1 MNWVERRRPGLGRGR
16 LLRRKEVAEMLGVA
30 PNTIS
35 RWAREG
41 RLPSV
46 PTLGGHRR
54 FKSQVIE
61 ELMQREAE
69 RSELPQAHDQDE
81 ES

>member
-1 MNWVERRRPGLGRGR
+1 MNWVDRRRPAPGRTK
-16 LLRRKEVAEMLGVA
+16 LLRRKEVAEMLGVT
-30 PNTIS
+30 PNTVS

-46 PTLGGHRR
+46 QTLGGHRR
-54 FKSQVIE
+54 FEAHLIE
-61 ELMQREAE
+61 ELVRREAGGPPS
-69 RSELPQAHDQDE
+69 RSPSGQDE

>member
-1 MNWVERRRPGLGRGR
+1 MNWVDRRRPGPTRGR
-16 LLRRKEVAEMLGVA
+16 LLRRKEVAEMLGVT
-30 PNTIS
+30 PNTVS

-46 PTLGGHRR
+46 LTLGGHRR
-54 FKSQVIE
+54 FQAQVIE
-61 ELMQREAE
+61 ELMQREAHGPV
-69 RSELPQAHDQDE
+69 RPAPRGQDE

>member
-1 MNWVERRRPGLGRGR
+1 MKWVDRRPEPRRLR
-16 LLRRKEVAEMLGVA
+16 LLRRSEVAEMLGVT
-30 PNTIS
+30 PNTVS

-46 PTLGGHRR
+46 ATLGGHRR
-54 FKSQVIE
+54 YEVEVVE
-61 ELMQREAE
+61 ELLKRKLGGPSA
-69 RSELPQAHDQDE
+69 STQDD